1 MDTTKFPSG
10 RKIFYF
16 FPSGPYHQ
24 QVVKRIIRDEYEIYT
39 LSDYERGLPL
49 IFHYNGALLFFHID
63 ELKDYGHIRAV
74 LHDFCRQSA
83 NRSIE
88 LIILTRDGDRAEELR
103 AFMKEMSNCRII
115 LLEEDPEKSAEE
127 LLDLLSGFEAR
138 GQRRY
143 VRFGSSKDEV
153 ALIEF
158 VHKSKE
164 VSAGVHDI
172 SSVGLS
178 FSLTDGP
185 GLSIRSHINNFDIE
199 ISERIEGLSGTVT
212 IKRKLPDG
220 SVLYVLMF
228 EKGIS
233 KELREKLHTII
244 HGSLQRQFNRRLD
257 SVAVP

>member
-1 MDTTKFPSG
+1 MDTAHFPSG
-10 RKIFYF
+10 RKVFYF

-24 QVVKRIIRDEYEIYT
+24 HIVKRIIRDEFEIFT

-49 IFHYNGALLFFHID
+49 IFQYNGAIIFFHID
-63 ELKDYGHIRAV
+63 ELSEYNHIRGV
-74 LHDFCRQSA
+74 LRDFCRQSS

-88 LIILTRDGDRAEELR
+88 LIILTRDADRAEELR
-103 AFMKEMSNCRII
+103 TFMKEMSNSRIL
-115 LLEEDPEKSAEE
+115 LLEEEPEKSANE
-127 LLDLLSGFEAR
+127 LLELLNGFDAR

-153 ALIEF
+153 AMIEF
-158 VHKSKE
+158 VHKSKKL
-164 VSAGVHDI
+164 SAGVHDI
-172 SSVGLS
+172 SSAGLS
-178 FSLTDGP
+178 FSIPNGP
-185 GLSIRSHINNFDIE
+185 GLAIRSHIKDFDIE

-228 EKGIS
+228 EKGLS
-233 KELREKLHTII
+233 KDMREKLHTII
-244 HGSLQRQFNRRLD
+244 HGSLQRQFNKRLD